1 MATLLGLVSDVH
13 ATPGPL
19 EAALTLLEDE
29 GATRLICAGD
39 VAGYGDEL
47 DATVT
52 LLRDAGVMTIHG
64 NHDRWCLERQ
74 EATSEASLAYLD
86 ALPAVID
93 ESIEERRV
101 YCVHA
106 SPPCSLMDGMRL
118 LDETGKPLPAELAYW
133 HERLLTLD
141 RELLIVGHTH
151 QLFAE
156 RLGDVLVVNPGS
168 TLFNRSCAIVE
179 LPSLEV
185 QLLPL
190 PGETARPVWDWRGG
204 WKAAD

>member
-13 ATPGPL
+13 ASPGPL
-19 EAALTLLEDE
+19 EAALRLLQDE

-39 VAGYGDEL
+39 IAGYGDEL

-52 LLRDAGVMTIHG
+52 LLRDAGVESIHG
-64 NHDRWCLERQ
+64 NHDRWCLARAGETRD
-74 EATSEASLAYLD
+74 ATLAYLA
-86 ALPAVID
+86 ALPAVI
-93 ESIEERRV
+93 EARIEERSL

-106 SPPCSLMDGMRL
+106 SPPTSLMQGITL
-118 LDETGKPLPAELAYW
+118 LDETGHPKAAELAHW
-133 HERLLTLD
+133 RERLRSLE

-156 RLGDVLVVNPGS
+156 RLGEVLVVNPGS
-168 TLFNRSCAIVE
+168 TLFNRSCALVE

-185 QLLPL
+185 RLLPL
-190 PGETARPVWDWRGG
+190 PGAAARPVWDWRGG